1 MRVEIEGLRKSYG
14 DTNAVDSIDLVAAE
28 GELTTL
34 LGPSGCGKTTT
45 LRCVAGLEE
54 TDAGTITIGD
64 TLIEDPSKGVSIPTQ
79 QRNVGF
85 VFQSFDVWP
94 HMSTFDNVAYPL
106 RVRDLP
112 KSEIERRVTDI
123 LELTGIADLRE
134 KQASVLS
141 GGQRARVGLCR
152 ALVYEPKVLLCDE
165 PLTGLDRNLRK
176 RLQQELR
183 RIQTELNITTLYVT
197 HDQPE
202 AMALSDRIALLNT
215 EGTIEQVGPPE
226 TIYERPVSKYAFD
239 FIGDTQ
245 TLPGMATE
253 PGTVDTALG
262 PISCSVGEHD
272 GEVLV
277 GFRPESITLLDGEQ
291 DEVPENMWTGT
302 VQNEYYLGDAYELD
316 VTIDGELLQIRIRA
330 DRYDSM
336 NGADMR
342 GREIQLAIDPTAVHV
357 FGTTNGTAVSRK
369 PDTRLIASD
378 PSVDD

>member
-1 MRVEIEGLRKSYG
+1 MRVTIQGLRRAYG
-14 DTNAVDSIDLVAAE
+14 DTVAVDSIDLVAAD

-54 TDAGTITIGD
+54 PDAGTITIGD
-64 TLIEDPSKGVSIPTQ
+64 AVIEDPASGVSIPTQ
-79 QRNVGF
+79 QRDVGF

-94 HMSTFDNVAYPL
+94 HMTVFENVAYPL
-106 RVRDLP
+106 RVRDVSHP
-112 KSEIERRVTDI
+112 EVERRVTEM
-123 LELTGIADLRE
+123 LELTGISALRD

-141 GGQRARVGLCR
+141 GGQQARAGLCR

-183 RIQTELNITTLYVT
+183 RIQTELDITTLYVT

-215 EGTIEQVGPPE
+215 EGTVEQFGRPE
-226 TIYERPVSKYAFD
+226 AIYRRPVSEYAFD

-245 TLPGMATE
+245 TLAGVVTDSD
-253 PGTVDTALG
+253 TVETDIG
-262 PISCSVGEHD
+262 PISCAVEKHA
-272 GEVLV
+272 GEVRV
-277 GFRPESITLLDGEQ
+277 GFRPERTTLVDGEQ
-291 DEVPENMWTGT
+291 QELAENTWTGT

-316 VTIDGELLQIRIRA
+316 VQVGDERLQVRVMA

-336 NGADMR
+336 LGADAR
-342 GREIQLAIDPTAVHV
+342 GREIQFAIEPPAVHV
-357 FGTTNGTAVSRK
+357 FDAASGTALTRV
-369 PDTRLIASD
+369 PDDRLAASD
-378 PSVDD
+378 P